1 MFEGINHFG
10 LRLLAALI
18 EQKGFEDISVSP
30 PAIYLPLAMLRGAAS
45 GATRAGLSRLL
56 GSSESLTDEERER
69 KIRALRSILTLEHT
83 TFEVSVKTRGQR
95 PFSPTFLRRA
105 QESYGAQLYP
115 DDSNLPLRLLSQLN
129 ASLNLDG
136 TVAQV
141 EADPLVGF
149 RLPSVGG
156 RRSLSLLVPRKAR
169 FWQGKNRP
177 LQDLFERLNDDFFAS
192 WQGQLMKAAPEKR
205 PAMLLLPALPL
216 IVEAEDLLPHL
227 KELDMGPAITPSAD
241 FSLMMVSGEAPH
253 IATLRHTLQ
262 VPLSGFET
270 GPDLCPLFWWITDEP
285 SELIVALGVRW
296 SSTG

>member
-18 EQKGFEDISVSP
+18 EQKGFEDSAVSP

-56 GSSESLTDEERER
+56 GSSESLTDEERDR
-69 KIRALRSILTLEHT
+69 KIRALRSILTSEHA
-83 TFEVSVKTRGQR
+83 TFEVSVKVRGQR

-105 QESYGAQLYP
+105 QESYGVQVCHEEG
-115 DDSNLPLRLLSQLN
+115 NLPLRLLSQLS

-141 EADPLVGF
+141 EEDRLVGF
-149 RLPSVGG
+149 RLPTVGG
-156 RRSLSLLVPRKAR
+156 RRSLSLLVPREAR

-177 LQDLFERLNDDFFAS
+177 LQDLLERLNEDFFTG
-192 WQGQLMKAAPEKR
+192 WQEQLMKQAPEKL
-205 PAMLLLPALPL
+205 PAAMLPALPQ

-227 KELDMGPAITPSAD
+227 KELDMGPAITLSAD

-253 IATLRHTLQ
+253 LSALRHTLQ
-262 VPLSGFET
+262 VSLSGLEA
-270 GPDLCPLFWWITDEP
+270 GSEIRPLFWWITDEP
-285 SELIVALGVRW
+285 SELVIALGVRW
-296 SSTG
+296 SPTG